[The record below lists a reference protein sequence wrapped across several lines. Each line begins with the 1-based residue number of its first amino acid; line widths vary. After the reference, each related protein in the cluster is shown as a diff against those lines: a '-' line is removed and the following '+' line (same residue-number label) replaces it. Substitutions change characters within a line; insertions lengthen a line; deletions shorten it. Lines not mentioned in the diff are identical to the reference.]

1 MVVNSNEQFDPLPS
15 PGSISQREASQI
27 RTLQGQVDLLQLREE
42 KLRQQILN
50 YELEIEQLLHH
61 NQILEHTIQELP
73 EIYRRK
79 FQERVQPIRER
90 IRNIQQENLQLRSDV
105 QDLSLQLQQ
114 HYFEV
119 LDQPRW
125 FRGFPRLPWG
135 RRSDLPALPEAPHL

>member
-1 MVVNSNEQFDPLPS
+1 MVANGNEQFDLLPS
-15 PGSISQREASQI
+15 PRSTSQGEPSEI
-27 RTLQGQVDLLQLREE
+27 CTLQGQVDLLQLRAE

-79 FQERVQPIRER
+79 FQERVQPIRVR
-90 IRNIQQENLQLRSDV
+90 IQTIQQENLQLRSDV

-135 RRSDLPALPEAPHL
+135 RRSALPALPEAPHL

>member
-1 MVVNSNEQFDPLPS
+1 MVVNSNEQFDLLPS
-15 PGSISQREASQI
+15 PQSTTQGEPSEI
-27 RTLQGQVDLLQLREE
+27 RTLQGQVDLLQMREE
-42 KLRQQILN
+42 KLRQQVLN

-79 FQERVQPIRER
+79 FQERVHPIRER
-90 IRNIQQENLQLRSDV
+90 IRAIQQENLQLRSDV

-135 RRSDLPALPEAPHL
+135 RKSTLPALPQSPHL